1 MCNPYK
7 KKRKFV
13 ISNFVDR
20 HFIQKKKKKC
30 TRQMLNKEAF
40 KEALFTGVA
49 GRAFL
54 LPQKDFRYVRVRL
67 QVVWHR

>member
-7 KKRKFV
+7 KAKVCNFKFCG
-13 ISNFVDR
+13 STL
-20 HFIQKKKKKC
+20 HPKKKKKC

-40 KEALFTGVA
+40 KEALITGVA

-54 LPQKDFRYVRVRL
+54 LPQKDFR
-67 QVVWHR
+67 